1 MDVVDAVDVFGKQF
15 CAKPSLRFFAFAS
28 LKLIEIKEKLKW
40 TEILKNTVLFSFQK
54 INIEVELIHKISIS
68 VPENGKI
75 F

>member
-1 MDVVDAVDVFGKQF
+1 MDAVDVFGKQF
-15 CAKPSLRFFAFAS
+15 CANPSLRFFAFAS
-28 LKLIEIKEKLKW
+28 LKLMEIEEKLKW